1 MREAEEIKTKR
12 LAIRAWSD
20 DELRAALDWQKSAV
34 SLRIYNSMLAG
45 VLCDPNHRLWHTNW
59 EICLRSNGTTVGE
72 IGFMGPANGC
82 GEVEIACAI
91 LHEYR
96 HKGYARE
103 AVAAMTKWAFQNNDV
118 YYIMAEEARD
128 GMAAER
134 ALTKLGFRPTD
145 RFGVEGRYYEIERT
159 FVSQLKTMMS
169 LGVSFGLLIGAAI
182 MGNIT
187 AGVLIG
193 TAAGYVVGSVLDVKE
208 RKKRENLRQMR
219 Q

>member
-12 LAIRAWSD
+12 LVIRAWSD
-20 DELRAALDWQKSAV
+20 DELRAALDRDQTAV
-34 SLRIYNSMLAG
+34 CLRIYNSMLAG
-45 VLCDPNHRLWHTNW
+45 VTSYPLHRLWHTNW
-59 EICLRSNGTTVGE
+59 EICLRSNGVTVGE
-72 IGFMGPANGC
+72 IGFMGHANER

-96 HKGYARE
+96 HKCYARE
-103 AVAAMTKWAFQNNDV
+103 AVAAMTKWAFQNEDV

-134 ALTKLGFRPTD
+134 ALTRLGFRPTE
-145 RFGVEGRYYEIERT
+145 RFGEEGRYYEIERP
-159 FVSQLKTMMS
+159 FVSNLKTMMS
-169 LGVSFGLLIGAAI
+169 LGVTFGLLLGAVLVRNLTAGTLIGAA
-182 MGNIT
+182 
-187 AGVLIG
+187 
-193 TAAGYVVGSVLDVKE
+193 AGYAVGSILDAKE